1 MMRLR
6 NRFLAIISLVVG
18 AFSMST
24 LNAATTL
31 QMNLAQMVTNSDR
44 VFVGTVVQITESM
57 KQVGGGEIP
66 AVTYRLKVG
75 DAFKGTYDEIKG
87 EKYADVTMLGSLK
100 ILASGKHPITDFPM
114 LSVGNDYLLMV
125 APDGPVGLT
134 TTMGLGQGC
143 FSISDGVSDKVALN
157 GANNVGLFSNMNIGI
172 ADGAAVSYSE
182 LSTLIT
188 DLVGGAQ

>member
-6 NRFLAIISLVVG
+6 NRIAAFVSLALAV
-18 AFSMST
+18 FSVSS
-24 LNAATTL
+24 LNASTTL

-44 VFVGTVVQITESM
+44 VFVGTVVQITEST
-57 KQVGGGEIP
+57 KQVGGGQIP

-87 EKYADVTMLGSLK
+87 EKYADVTMIGSLK
-100 ILASGKHPITDFPM
+100 ILASGHHPITDFPM
-114 LSVGNDYLLMV
+114 MSVGNEYLLMV

-157 GANNVGLFSNMNIGI
+157 GANNVGLFSNMNLGF
-172 ADGAAVSYSE
+172 ADGVAVSYSE
-182 LSTLIT
+182 LSSLIS